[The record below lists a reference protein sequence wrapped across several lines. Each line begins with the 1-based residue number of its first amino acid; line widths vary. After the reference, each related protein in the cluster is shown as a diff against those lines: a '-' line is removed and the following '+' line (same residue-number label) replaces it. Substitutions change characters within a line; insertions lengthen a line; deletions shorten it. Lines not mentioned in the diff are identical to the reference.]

1 MIEKP
6 FEPCTEQEWSEAR
19 RGQSHSGNKPLQHE
33 DIAAAVRHLAESEV
47 GTRVKV
53 KCPDELKY
61 WKRAAAL
68 DHAYRRGISVST
80 RYHNGWVLIEFT
92 K

>member
-1 MIEKP
+1 MTERL
-6 FEPCTEQEWSEAR
+6 FEPCTEQEWNEAR
-19 RGQSHSGNKPLQHE
+19 RGQSRSGNRPLQHE
-33 DIAAAVRHLAESEV
+33 DIAAAVRYLAESEV

-53 KCPDELKY
+53 RCAEELKE

-80 RYHNGWVLIEFT
+80 KYHDGWVLIEFT